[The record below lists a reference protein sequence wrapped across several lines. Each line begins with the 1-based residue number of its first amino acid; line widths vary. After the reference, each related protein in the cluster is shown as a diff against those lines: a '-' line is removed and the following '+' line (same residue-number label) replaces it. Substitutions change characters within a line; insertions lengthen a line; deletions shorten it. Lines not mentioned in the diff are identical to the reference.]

1 MKDNECEGINYI
13 TGTCKVGTKTMK
25 IEKALIKLEAPASL
39 IKSYSEE
46 CTKEVNEALEL
57 MRRK

>member
-1 MKDNECEGINYI
+1 
-13 TGTCKVGTKTMK
+13 MK